1 MSTAQERAAALEA
14 EAAALDVKVSEM
26 SREVF
31 GMESKIKAAIL
42 EDEQRAKQL
51 VRQRAK
57 LGEEID
63 LFRFKSAALRD
74 QVKELRVAVLR
85 EKLDEA
91 RALFAEKGEAVT
103 KAVARLDLAKSEL
116 EQATRERDILTSHW
130 SNAGAI
136 VSKIE
141 GELQSTQSAN
151 AV

>member
-74 QVKELRVAVLR
+74 QLYDLRAEVLAER
-85 EKLDEA
+85 LDEA
-91 RALFAEKGEAVT
+91 REVFTAKQKAMMEAGARVERLRGELDSATRDHHTALGQASNAGEI
-103 KAVARLDLAKSEL
+103 VARLESEL
-116 EQATRERDILTSHW
+116 RAM
-130 SNAGAI
+130 
-136 VSKIE
+136 K
-141 GELQSTQSAN
+141 
-151 AV
+151 